1 VYGRG
6 ALDATSFTVARC
18 PPNLRSTPLH
28 ARILPALIARPIRNG
43 AATGS
48 MKAYMCVICG
58 YVYEEEKGD
67 PVSGIAPGT
76 RWEDVPLSWRCPDCG
91 AGKEDFEMVE
101 V

>member
-1 VYGRG
+1 MIRAAA
-6 ALDATSFTVARC
+6 ALSSF
-18 PPNLRSTPLH
+18 PLH
-28 ARILPALIARPIRNG
+28 RQRLPALIAALFSFERVP
-43 AATGS
+43 S
-48 MKAYMCVICG
+48 MKSYMCVICG
-58 YVYEEEKGD
+58 FVYEEEKGD

>member
-1 VYGRG
+1 
-6 ALDATSFTVARC
+6 
-18 PPNLRSTPLH
+18 
-28 ARILPALIARPIRNG
+28 
-43 AATGS
+43 

-67 PVSGIAPGT
+67 PASGLPPGT